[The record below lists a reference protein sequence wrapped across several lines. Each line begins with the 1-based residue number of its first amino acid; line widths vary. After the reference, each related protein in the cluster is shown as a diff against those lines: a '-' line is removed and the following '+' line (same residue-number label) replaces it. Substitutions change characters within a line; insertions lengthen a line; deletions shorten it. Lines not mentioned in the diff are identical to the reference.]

1 MGVPPQ
7 LLGSA
12 FEPSRRISGEAIDL
26 GPQRDQERRIE
37 IGQRIGGDGSGL
49 NDVVD
54 VYDGQGRTSSFEV
67 VKRKKNV
74 DTGCVSK
81 L

>member
-37 IGQRIGGDGSGL
+37 IRQRIGGNGSGL
-49 NDVVD
+49 DDLVD
-54 VYDGQGRTSSFEV
+54 VHDGQGRTSSLEV
-67 VKRKKNV
+67 VERKENV